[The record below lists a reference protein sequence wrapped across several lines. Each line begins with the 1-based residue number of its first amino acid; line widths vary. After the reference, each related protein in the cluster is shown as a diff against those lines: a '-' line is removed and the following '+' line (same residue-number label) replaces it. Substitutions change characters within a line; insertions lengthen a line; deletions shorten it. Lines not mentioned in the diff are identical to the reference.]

1 VFRYSNFLRVIDLTN
16 TAITNSVVRVFAYKN
31 LTITVTGNVSANDS
45 IDFGFA
51 LDGKSD
57 QTESMIS
64 STTWTYSGSS
74 VQLGDEKIAGQNKRR
89 IYVFTVKSDGSILKV
104 VTNAGS
110 LDPSTGKITLNN
122 LPASATSTIKVK
134 VRPASDDVV
143 AKRKEVLSIDLA
155 DTSVTGDIDSSISGV
170 SRLLSDYETVNRD

>member
-1 VFRYSNFLRVIDLTN
+1 
-16 TAITNSVVRVFAYKN
+16 
-31 LTITVTGNVSANDS
+31 
-45 IDFGFA
+45 
-51 LDGKSD
+51 
-57 QTESMIS
+57 
-64 STTWTYSGSS
+64 
-74 VQLGDEKIAGQNKRR
+74 
-89 IYVFTVKSDGSILKV
+89 